1 MKKNKKDSN
10 FITFIKGFIIGL
22 GIIFPISAS
31 GLAIAMGMY
40 EKLLKII
47 NNLKKEL
54 KKEWKF
60 LLSFGLGVV
69 LSAITSCLLIKVTY
83 EKFPI
88 ATLLFFEGLV
98 IGGIPVIFKKTNAE
112 FKLKNIIWTVIGI
125 ILLISITLF
134 DTGSNVV
141 LSTSAIDLL
150 KVFGAGALAA
160 GTMIIPGVS
169 GSMILLIIGYY
180 NPMLDIISN
189 IVHFNDLGTN
199 LLIAGVFGIGMIIGI
214 FIVSKIMDYF
224 LRKHERKTYFA
235 IVGFIIASICVIAI
249 KVINSPFNVYE
260 YLVGAILLLIG
271 FLISFKFLKE
281 D

>member
-10 FITFIKGFIIGL
+10 LITFIKGFIIGL

-31 GLAIAMGMY
+31 GLAISMGMY

-47 NNLKKEL
+47 NNLKKSI
-54 KKEWKF
+54 KKEWRF
-60 LLSFGLGVV
+60 LVAFILGVV

-98 IGGIPVIFKKTNAE
+98 IGGVPVIFKKTKAD
-112 FKLKNIIWTVIGI
+112 FKFKNIIWTIIGI
-125 ILLISITLF
+125 AALIGIAMFDNGASVTITA
-134 DTGSNVV
+134 SKM
-141 LSTSAIDLL
+141 DLL
-150 KVFGAGALAA
+150 KIFGVGALAA

-189 IVHFNDLGTN
+189 IVHFENLGTN
-199 LLIAGVFGIGMIIGI
+199 ILIAGVFGIGMILGI

-224 LRKHERKTYFA
+224 LTKHERKSYFA
-235 IVGFIIASICVIAI
+235 IVGFIIASIVVIFI
-249 KVINSPFNVYE
+249 KVIESPFNIYE
-260 YLVGAILLLIG
+260 YIIGAILLAIG

-281 D
+281 E